1 MKTKILPVFWGRLK
15 RFSFLLEPLTLE
27 IKRDSLDMNL
37 YQIKGYIFF
46 LRYPFQMFTL
56 FIKFDKKKYFS
67 MIVDITKIFL
77 KVSIKEELDYK
88 ICKFFVR
95 KLNWHILDIT
105 SN

>member
-1 MKTKILPVFWGRLK
+1 
-15 RFSFLLEPLTLE
+15 
-27 IKRDSLDMNL
+27 
-37 YQIKGYIFF
+37 
-46 LRYPFQMFTL
+46 
-56 FIKFDKKKYFS
+56 

-95 KLNWHILDIT
+95 KPNWHILDIT